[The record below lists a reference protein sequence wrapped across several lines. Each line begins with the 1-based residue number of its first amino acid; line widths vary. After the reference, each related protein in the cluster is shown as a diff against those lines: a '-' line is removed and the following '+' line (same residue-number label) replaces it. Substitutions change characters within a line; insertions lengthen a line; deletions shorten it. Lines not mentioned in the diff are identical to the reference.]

1 MKPQPLSDHDRR
13 VLETQLGRPPRGAV
27 FVAARC
33 PYGEVEVVATA
44 PLLDGEEPFP
54 TLYWLT
60 CPLLKSEVG
69 RLEAGEMRE
78 LLRAGMQDEGFAREL
93 AEAEAAYLEERR
105 ELARSLGMEQAEE
118 LFEGRNGVAGG
129 PAGNLK
135 CLHSHFAH
143 WLAQGGNP
151 VGRKMAA
158 RMSPVQKER
167 CKGTCPTALTGDA
180 S

>member
-1 MKPQPLSDHDRR
+1 MKPQPLNDHDRR
-13 VLETQLGRPPRGAV
+13 VLETQLGRPPRGEI

-44 PLLDGEEPFP
+44 PLLNGEEPFP
-54 TLYWLT
+54 TFYWLT
-60 CPLLKSEVG
+60 CPLLKSEAG
-69 RLEAGEMRE
+69 RLEAGDMRE
-78 LLRAGMQDEGFAREL
+78 LLRARLKDEGFAREL
-93 AEAEAAYLEERR
+93 AEAEAEYTEERR
-105 ELARSLGMEQAEE
+105 EMARSLGMEKTEA

-143 WLAQGGNP
+143 WLARGSNP
-151 VGRKMAA
+151 VGREMAA
-158 RMSPVQKER
+158 RMPAVQKDK
-167 CKGTCPTALTGDA
+167 CTGTCPTPTGDA